1 METDID
7 KVSIEIDSNSQQAS
21 SGLEGLK
28 QSIDKLYNSLDV
40 TINKLDKFNG
50 TVSNLQNNL
59 SKNISLNV
67 DTSSLEQAQQKINSI
82 SSQQQ
87 AKVEPIKDTGA
98 IDKVSSKMKGM
109 SSIAAVVK
117 GAMNGISSAVTFTG
131 KVGNKAFSTMSKS
144 MNAVTKVTQKIKSG
158 FSSMKDKMSG
168 FFKGNGMDKGIKKLA
183 KYAMALFSIR
193 GTYALLN
200 SAANRWLSSSNAAA
214 QQLSANMEYLKFAAG
229 SALAP
234 VIEYL
239 VNLVYKFLKG
249 IQSIIYYFTG
259 INIFAKAFA
268 SDMKSAAGSAKEAAK
283 SLAPFDELNVI
294 DFGKA
299 SGGGGGDI
307 GPSIDLTQVEKID
320 SELLRKIKEGNWYEV
335 GFEISSK
342 LNEAMEKI
350 NWSWIQEKAEL
361 IATNIANFINGA
373 FDGLNWELLGN
384 TIAQGLNTALIF
396 VNTLLSKINFENI
409 GTYLSTGL
417 NSMIEGINWDT
428 LGETIGN
435 AFNAVLDFIH
445 GAISNFHFETA
456 GENLSKGIMSA
467 VKTVKWDEA
476 AQDLSDGTTGL
487 LDSISGFIKGWDWQ
501 VVGDAIV
508 QFFSNIKWDEIVG
521 SLFNLLGNAA
531 ASLVNL
537 GGVIGGY
544 INDGIN
550 NLTLYFY
557 DNIMNAGGDIVKG
570 LFDGIIN
577 GIANI
582 NQWLDEHICQPF
594 INGFKDVFEI
604 HSPSKV
610 MERLG
615 TFIIE
620 GLLNGIKSLVDTVKT
635 IAVDIWNN
643 FTQTLSG
650 MGNWVNMNII
660 QPIGGF
666 FSGLW
671 NGVVNGIKEFW
682 EGAKRIFSGIADWVW
697 NNVVRPIS
705 NFFTQTFEAIGGT
718 VKGIIRNA
726 VNGVLSSAENV
737 INFFLRGINNVLG
750 VINAIP
756 GVNIPAVS
764 LVSFNRF
771 ETGGF
776 PEVGQLFIANE
787 AGPELVG
794 NIGNRAAVA
803 NNDQIIEGIAR
814 ASYEGV
820 SQAMREN
827 ASNQRQQT
835 NVYIG
840 NKKVYSGYGE
850 QVRSDNNM
858 YGTST
863 VLV

>member
-28 QSIDKLYNSLDV
+28 QSVDKLYNSLDV

-67 DTSSLEQAQQKINSI
+67 DTSSLEQAQQKISSI

-87 AKVEPIKDTGA
+87 AKVEPIKDNGA
-98 IDKVSSKMKGM
+98 IDKISSKMKGI
-109 SSIAAVVK
+109 SYIAAGVK

-131 KVGNKAFSTMSKS
+131 KAGSKAFSTMSKS

-158 FSSMKDKMSG
+158 FSSIKDKMSG

-396 VNTLLSKINFENI
+396 VNTLLTKINFENI

-435 AFNAVLDFIH
+435 AFNAVLDFLH

-487 LDSISGFIKGWDWQ
+487 LDGISGFIKGWDWQ

-508 QFFSNIKWDEIVG
+508 QFFSNIKWGEIVT

-550 NLTLYFY
+550 NLAQYFT

-594 INGFKDVFEI
+594 INGFKDVFQI
-604 HSPSKV
+604 GSPSKV

-615 TFIIE
+615 GFITDGLKEGVKGIWEKVKSIFTDLVENIKNKISSFVTNFKNKFEELKNNIIE
-620 GLLNGIKSLVDTVKT
+620 IPGRIKNAFIEKFDEIK
-635 IAVDIWNN
+635 
-643 FTQTLSG
+643 
-650 MGNWVNMNII
+650 
-660 QPIGGF
+660 
-666 FSGLW
+666 
-671 NGVVNGIKEFW
+671 NGIKEKIDWIKQKFTDFKNDILNIPDKIKN
-682 EGAKRIFSGIADWVW
+682 AFSNMNIKIKMPHFEWSTTPAQGWIADILGAL
-697 NNVVRPIS
+697 NLPKSLPKLNVS
-705 NFFTQTFEAIGGT
+705 WY
-718 VKGIIRNA
+718 
-726 VNGVLSSAENV
+726 
-737 INFFLRGINNVLG
+737 
-750 VINAIP
+750 
-756 GVNIPAVS
+756 
-764 LVSFNRF
+764 

-776 PEVGQLFIANE
+776 PEMGQLFIANE